1 MVCNVNCHLVL
12 SPGCNGKESEG
23 GDLKLALRQK
33 KLKAKSL
40 KWRSSNS
47 DMNSKVGAG
56 GSDEV
61 YDDAVLCSLSTASF
75 SSLVSRKR
83 VRNLGKVFCCLA
95 LYPAH
100 VQSFAFC
107 SYV

>member
-1 MVCNVNCHLVL
+1 V
-12 SPGCNGKESEG
+12 
-23 GDLKLALRQK
+23 ALRQK

-61 YDDAVLCSLSTASF
+61 YDDTVLCSLSTASF

-95 LYPAH
+95 LCHVH
-100 VQSFAFC
+100 VQSSAFC